1 MKGVANIMRLLI
13 STNQRSV
20 GVHSDI
26 ITQIKWKE
34 SRRGLVGS
42 VLAY

>member
-1 MKGVANIMRLLI
+1 M
-13 STNQRSV
+13 
-20 GVHSDI
+20 SDI
-26 ITQIKWKE
+26 AFIELNITYTPAYYKLKYSDNW

>member
-1 MKGVANIMRLLI
+1 MNSEPMASYLTILWGGQNYK
-13 STNQRSV
+13 
-20 GVHSDI
+20 
-26 ITQIKWKE
+26 